1 MQRARLERRQFS
13 RFPLVLEV
21 EARGV
26 PPNSPDPQTVQTVR
40 GRIQNLSR
48 GGLCLFTSERLNPI
62 ALMVCEI
69 MASELPVSIPALAIV
84 RWSEQRAGQDDCYLY
99 GLQFLC

>member
-40 GRIQNLSR
+40 GRMQNP
-48 GGLCLFTSERLNPI
+48 CLFTSESLNP
-62 ALMVCEI
+62 AVLVVCEI
-69 MASELPVSIPALAIV
+69 TASELPVSIPALATV

>member
-1 MQRARLERRQFS
+1 MQRARLERRQFP
-13 RFPLVLEV
+13 RFPLVLQV

-26 PPNSPDPQTVQTVR
+26 PRVASELQPERTVR

-48 GGLCLFTSERLNPI
+48 GGLCLFTSESLGST
-62 ALMVCEI
+62 ALVVCEI
-69 MASELPVSIPALAIV
+69 LLPELPVGIPALAHV
-84 RWSEQRAGQDDCYLY
+84 CWSEQRDVPIDCYLY